1 MRERRETVDPIDH
14 SESESSGSDTEEG
27 NGGSA
32 SGTSTSFPGG
42 DQSSEGED
50 ARRMEIIAREEKRVR
65 KARYILLATIIL
77 CASAVTTAVYI
88 SSKNKEH
95 EVFVKKVGSCCL
107 IYSVCISSETHFSI
121 IFFTIK
127 V

>member
-1 MRERRETVDPIDH
+1 MRERRETEDPIDH

-65 KARYILLATIIL
+65 KARYILLATIIV

-88 SSKNKEH
+88 SSKNKER
-95 EVFVKKVGSCCL
+95 EVFVKKVGSNNDF
-107 IYSVCISSETHFSI
+107 CIGTSSETHF
-121 IFFTIK
+121 
-127 V
+127 

>member
-1 MRERRETVDPIDH
+1 MRERRDLEDPIDH
-14 SESESSGSDTEEG
+14 SESESSDSDAEED

-42 DQSSEGED
+42 DPSSEGDD

-65 KARYILLATIIL
+65 KARYILLATIIV

-88 SSKNKEH
+88 SVKNKEH
-95 EVFVKKVGSCCL
+95 DVFVQKVGSL
-107 IYSVCISSETHFSI
+107 FYPMYWHFFLNSPFNC
-121 IFFTIK
+121 FFVIQ

>member
-1 MRERRETVDPIDH
+1 MIDH
-14 SESESSGSDTEEG
+14 SESESSSSDTEEG

-32 SGTSTSFPGG
+32 SGTSTSFPGE

-50 ARRMEIIAREEKRVR
+50 ARHMEIIEREEKRVR
-65 KARYILLATIIL
+65 KARYILLATIIV

-95 EVFVKKVGSCCL
+95 KVFVKKVGSYL
-107 IYSVCISSETHFSI
+107 PMHWHFL
-121 IFFTIK
+121 
-127 V
+127 